1 MKIGAHLSV
10 AGGFFKAV
18 ETASLIGANCLQIFS
33 SSPRDWGTPRV
44 GDEQIEKFVRL
55 KKEKDIA
62 PVFFHATYLINL
74 ADEGETGRRSREL
87 LIAELNLCPQMG
99 ILGSVVHLGSFKDGD
114 GTLDRYTTANGQY
127 LGLVKSIK
135 EVLANTPSEAWLIA
149 ENAGNRKI
157 GKTIEELAAIIR
169 DVSNERLKICLD
181 TCHLHAA
188 GVSLSTH
195 ESLKTFLDEF
205 DQKIGLS
212 KLALI
217 HLNDSKDALGSL
229 RDRHENIGQGKVGME
244 VFRGIINEPRLAMV
258 PLILEV
264 PGILGDG
271 PDRENIEVV
280 KKLTAVS

>member
-18 ETASLIGANCLQIFS
+18 EKASLIGANCLQIFS

-44 GDEQIEKFVRL
+44 TDEQIEKFVSL
-55 KKEKDIA
+55 KKQKGID

-74 ADEGETGRRSREL
+74 AAEGETGRKSREL
-87 LIAELNLCPQMG
+87 LTAELNLCPRMG

-114 GTLDRYTTANGQY
+114 GTLDRYTMANGQY
-127 LGLVKSIK
+127 QGLVRSIK
-135 EVLANTPSEAWLIA
+135 EVLANAPLQSWLIA

-157 GKTIEELAAIIR
+157 GKTVEELAAIVR
-169 DVSNERLKICLD
+169 DVSDERLKVCLD

-188 GVSLSTH
+188 GVSLSTP

-212 KLALI
+212 KIAVI
-217 HLNDSKDALGSL
+217 HLNDSKDELGSL
-229 RDRHENIGQGKVGME
+229 RDRHENMGEGKVGME
-244 VFRGIINEPRLAMV
+244 VFRNLVNEPRLAGV
-258 PLILEV
+258 PFILEV

-271 PDRENIEVV
+271 PDRENVEVV
-280 KKLTAVS
+280 KKLFS